1 MAPQDDLKELK
12 CSSCGEVNPLQ
23 FELCWNCGRSLSD
36 AERVAPLKSE
46 TDDAENLSDATQSKR
61 GVTGPAD
68 WFELIG
74 VLLASCAHLI
84 IWRAIY
90 GRAIPEEASVSSV
103 LISVPV
109 YVGWL
114 ILLWLLVRRDGRMQQ
129 PAPLSFHGWY
139 WELFFAV
146 LIVGAAWVVSFATA
160 ILANDFRLPQAEPQ
174 IFVQITSFKLA
185 AIYGVMW
192 SFAVAYEE
200 VLFRVYLQAK
210 LELLLGE
217 TILPILISA
226 IIFAAA
232 HGYPPRG
239 ALHQEG
245 H

>member
-1 MAPQDDLKELK
+1 M
-12 CSSCGEVNPLQ
+12 
-23 FELCWNCGRSLSD
+23 RILSF
-36 AERVAPLKSE
+36 
-46 TDDAENLSDATQSKR
+46 
-61 GVTGPAD
+61 G
-68 WFELIG
+68 
-74 VLLASCAHLI
+74 
-84 IWRAIY
+84 AIY
-90 GRAIPEEASVSSV
+90 GREIPEEASVSSV

-109 YVGWL
+109 YIGWL

-129 PAPLSFHGWY
+129 PAPLSFHGWH

-146 LIVGAAWVVSFATA
+146 LIVVAAWVVSFATA

-239 ALHQEG
+239 ALHVFTFGVLFGAIYRLDFTVAEARARALAMG
-245 H
+245 LHPRRPPLI